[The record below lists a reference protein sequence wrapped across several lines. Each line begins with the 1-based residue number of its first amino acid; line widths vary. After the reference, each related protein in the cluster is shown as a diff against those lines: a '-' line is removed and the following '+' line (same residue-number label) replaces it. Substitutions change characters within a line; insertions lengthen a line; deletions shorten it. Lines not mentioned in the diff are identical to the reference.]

1 MEETMIELLPPLL
14 SEQLRPSSL
23 ADITLSSGI
32 IRSFERMVQNGR
44 LLNMVFYGKPGI
56 GKTSAAR
63 ILLRELDADVY
74 ELNGSFNNGEKTM
87 VKSIESF
94 ARTVSLRGR
103 PKICFI
109 DEADQVSVTNQDA
122 IRYTIENTSG
132 NTRFLLTA
140 NDITKLTSAI
150 KSRCLPICF
159 DLKPLEA
166 TALVEELT
174 ARYDEKL
181 RKLGFKMELQR
192 IREIVGMSFP
202 DMRMI
207 ANRLE
212 LEAA

>member
-1 MEETMIELLPPLL
+1 MIELLPPLL
-14 SEQLRPSSL
+14 SEQLRPTSL
-23 ADITLSSGI
+23 ADITLPSGI

-63 ILLRELDADVY
+63 ILLRELGADVY

-87 VKSIESF
+87 VKSIENF
-94 ARTVSLRGR
+94 AHTTSLLGR
-103 PKICFI
+103 PKIVFI
-109 DEADQVSVTNQDA
+109 DEADQMSFATQDA
-122 IRYTIENTSG
+122 IRYTIEKTSG

-140 NDITKLTSAI
+140 NDITKLTNAI

-159 DLKPLEA
+159 DLKPVEA
-166 TALVEELT
+166 ADFVEELT
-174 ARYDEKL
+174 GRYDEKL
-181 RKLGFKMELQR
+181 RKLGFKMEPQR
-192 IREIVGMSFP
+192 IKEIIGLSFP

>member
-1 MEETMIELLPPLL
+1 MIELLPPLL
-14 SEQLRPSSL
+14 SEQLRPS
-23 ADITLSSGI
+23 TLDQLTLPSTT
-32 IRSFERMVQNGR
+32 IRSFERMVQNGNI
-44 LLNMVFYGKPGI
+44 LNMIFYGKPGI

-63 ILLRELDADVY
+63 ILFRELDADVL

-87 VKSIESF
+87 VKTIENF
-94 ARTVSLRGR
+94 ATRISLFGR

-109 DEADQVSVTNQDA
+109 DEADQMSVANQDA

-132 NTRFLLTA
+132 NTRYLLTA

-159 DLKPLEA
+159 DLKPIEA
-166 TALVEELT
+166 VAVVEELT

-181 RKLGFKMELQR
+181 RKLGFKMEIQR
-192 IREIVGMSFP
+192 IREIVGLSFP

>member
-1 MEETMIELLPPLL
+1 MIELLPSLL
-14 SEQLRPSSL
+14 SKKLRPSTL
-23 ADITLSSGI
+23 ADITLPSEYIS
-32 IRSFERMVQNGR
+32 SFERMLQNGR

-74 ELNGSFNNGEKTM
+74 ELNGSLNSGEKTM
-87 VKSIESF
+87 VKSIENF
-94 ARTVSLRGR
+94 AHTVSLRGR
-103 PKICFI
+103 PKVCFI
-109 DEADQVSVTNQDA
+109 DEADQMPASNQDA

-132 NTRFLLTA
+132 NTRFLMTA
-140 NDITKLTSAI
+140 NDITKLTRAI

-166 TALVEELT
+166 AAFVDELSD
-174 ARYDEKL
+174 RYDVKL
-181 RKLGFKMELQR
+181 RSLGLSLDLQR
-192 IREIVGMSFP
+192 IREIVGLSFP

>member
-1 MEETMIELLPPLL
+1 MIELLPPLL
-14 SEQLRPSSL
+14 SEKLRPSSL
-23 ADITLSSGI
+23 ADITLPSEI
-32 IRSFERMVQNGR
+32 IRSFERMVQNGKI
-44 LLNMVFYGKPGI
+44 LNMVFYGKPGI

-87 VKSIESF
+87 VKSIENF
-94 ARTVSLRGR
+94 AYTVSMRGK

-109 DEADQVSVTNQDA
+109 DEADQMSSANQDA
-122 IRYTIENTSG
+122 IRYTIENTSA

-140 NDITKLTSAI
+140 NDVTKLTRAI

-159 DLKPLEA
+159 DLRPIEA
-166 TALVEELT
+166 AVLVEELT

-181 RKLGFKMELQR
+181 RKLGFKMEPKR
-192 IREIVGMSFP
+192 IREIVGLSFP

>member
-1 MEETMIELLPPLL
+1 MIELVPPLL
-14 SEQLRPSSL
+14 SEKLRPAQL
-23 ADITLSSGI
+23 ADITLPSET
-32 IRSFERMVQNGR
+32 IRSFERMVESGSI
-44 LLNMVFYGKPGI
+44 LNMVFYGKPGI

-87 VKSIESF
+87 VKTIENF
-94 ARTVSLRGR
+94 AYTVSLRGR
-103 PKICFI
+103 PKVCFI
-109 DEADQVSVTNQDA
+109 DEADQMSTANQNA

-140 NDITKLTSAI
+140 NDVTKLTSAI
-150 KSRCLPICF
+150 KSRCLPVCF
-159 DLKPLEA
+159 DLKPIEA
-166 TALVEELT
+166 AVFVEELT

-181 RKLGFKMELQR
+181 REFGFKMEIQR
-192 IREIVGMSFP
+192 IREIVGLSFP

>member
-1 MEETMIELLPPLL
+1 MIEVLPPLL
-14 SEQLRPSSL
+14 SEQLRPSKL
-23 ADITLSSGI
+23 CDITLPSAT
-32 IRSFERMVQNGR
+32 IRALERMVQNR
-44 LLNMVFYGKPGI
+44 KILNMVFYGKPGI

-87 VKSIESF
+87 VKSIENF
-94 ARTVSLRGR
+94 AYTVSLRGR

-109 DEADQVSVTNQDA
+109 DEADQMSAVNQNA
-122 IRYTIENTSG
+122 LRYTIEQTSA
-132 NTRFLLTA
+132 NTRFLMTA
-140 NDITKLTSAI
+140 NDISKLTSAI

-166 TALVEELT
+166 AVLVEELT
-174 ARYDEKL
+174 ERYDARL
-181 RKLGFKMELQR
+181 NSLGFKMDPQR
-192 IREIVGMSFP
+192 IREIVGLSFP